1 MNRSPAPSTTAGVY
15 TIDIADNRNRSVG
28 SKVGDYGKETRVMSD
43 ADPDEIADRL
53 ARESKARVQESR
65 RLIEAS
71 KRARK
76 C

>member
-1 MNRSPAPSTTAGVY
+1 MT
-15 TIDIADNRNRSVG
+15 
-28 SKVGDYGKETRVMSD
+28 D
-43 ADPDEIADRL
+43 ADRDEIADPL

-76 C
+76 R